1 MGRDW
6 LSAVR
11 LDWGSIKV
19 TTTQSTQAR
28 MAALLDKYQEVF
40 QEGLGKMSTFEASL
54 HLKPQT
60 TPRFCK
66 ARNVPLALKE
76 AIELELDRLE
86 KR

>member
-1 MGRDW
+1 VAGVMEARVRYGGKGYSLQLHVVEGGGPSLMGRDW

-19 TTTQSTQAR
+19 TTTQSTQDR

-54 HLKPQT
+54 HLKP
-60 TPRFCK
+60 
-66 ARNVPLALKE
+66 
-76 AIELELDRLE
+76 
-86 KR
+86 